1 MVHNLRMPCLLNIYV
16 LRNKIHPFDALCK
29 DHKIE
34 LRLTQFKHPWTNG
47 QVQVTNKI
55 LKKYT
60 TKAYRQERFCV
71 FGIACGNTSPPFK
84 MKECIFNKMFVFIEI
99 FIVDSLRF
107 SVLTRRDDDLHALFF
122 CLINNKITI
131 ISLIWKRCLDTSPR
145 LTLKPARNQLWYHL

>member
-29 DHKIE
+29 DHKID

-60 TKAYRQERFCV
+60 TKAYYYEDLTESKTHLMTFVLYYKHQRKLKSLKYQ
-71 FGIACGNTSPPFK
+71 TPFDIII
-84 MKECIFNKMFVFIEI
+84 KEFEINPSNFKNKPIHMLLGLN
-99 FIVDSLRF
+99 S
-107 SVLTRRDDDLHALFF
+107 
-122 CLINNKITI
+122 
-131 ISLIWKRCLDTSPR
+131 
-145 LTLKPARNQLWYHL
+145 